1 MTLLASPAQEKRTEL
16 TAVRESV
23 RSFVQRELRPIV
35 DEWEARQ
42 RFPIQIMSQ
51 MGRLGYFSAAFPE
64 EFGGMAR
71 GQAAQCIIVEELA
84 RASGGISTTCLV
96 QVLSLLPI
104 ALAGTAE
111 QRERYVVP
119 GLSGERIACIAITE
133 PEHGSNVAGIET
145 TAAPDGDG
153 YILNGSKMF
162 ISNAPIADVFLIA
175 AKTDTIGGR
184 RGISLFA
191 VDRGTPGLEVG
202 THLDKLGWWTSE
214 TAPVYLTDCRVP
226 GASMVG
232 EPNSGFYHIM
242 QDFNFER
249 LLLAAQCVGLADEAL
264 SVALRYAGER
274 RQFGQPIT
282 EFQAV
287 RHKLGRMA
295 TQVEAGR
302 ALLASA
308 VEKASAGEDRMAAA
322 MAKYYCGEM
331 VSAVAYDAI
340 GVMGGAGYLRDH
352 PVERIYRDARVLSIG
367 GGTTEIQLN
376 IIADRLLSSFESR

>member
-1 MTLLASPAQEKRTEL
+1 
-16 TAVRESV
+16 
-23 RSFVQRELRPIV
+23 
-35 DEWEARQ
+35 
-42 RFPIQIMSQ
+42 
-51 MGRLGYFSAAFPE
+51 
-64 EFGGMAR
+64 
-71 GQAAQCIIVEELA
+71 
-84 RASGGISTTCLV
+84 
-96 QVLSLLPI
+96 
-104 ALAGTAE
+104 
-111 QRERYVVP
+111 
-119 GLSGERIACIAITE
+119 
-133 PEHGSNVAGIET
+133 
-145 TAAPDGDG
+145 
-153 YILNGSKMF
+153 
-162 ISNAPIADVFLIA
+162 
-175 AKTDTIGGR
+175 
-184 RGISLFA
+184 
-191 VDRGTPGLEVG
+191 
-202 THLDKLGWWTSE
+202 
-214 TAPVYLTDCRVP
+214 
-226 GASMVG
+226 
-232 EPNSGFYHIM
+232 M